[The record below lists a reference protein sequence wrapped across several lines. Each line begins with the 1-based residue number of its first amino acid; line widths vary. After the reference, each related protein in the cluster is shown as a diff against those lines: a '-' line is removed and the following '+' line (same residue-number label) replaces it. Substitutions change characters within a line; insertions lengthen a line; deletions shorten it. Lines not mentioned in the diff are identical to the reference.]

1 MKRWLQVLAALLALG
16 TLTLWLATGA
26 HRGWTRTS
34 AAVEKTDEITGL
46 TYREYESRFIA
57 GVDVLGA
64 GLLGALVLA
73 GSAALW
79 RGRSRHLPAAK
90 TETGAAR

>member
-1 MKRWLQVLAALLALG
+1 MKRGLLLLAVLLALG
-16 TLTLWLATGA
+16 TLTLWLGTGA

-34 AAVEKTDEITGL
+34 VAVEKTDEITGL
-46 TYREYESRFIA
+46 TYREYESRFVP

-73 GSAALW
+73 TAGALV
-79 RGRSRHLPAAK
+79 RARSRPAAR
-90 TETGAAR
+90 TPA